1 MARVPYPDQTL
12 VPEHLRRIAST
23 RLPLNIYRMLM
34 HAETAMPGYVDLGR
48 RLLHDLALDPVLR
61 EMAILRVG
69 FLSGSRYE
77 IHQHAQIARA
87 VGMSEVRLAAVE
99 EGPDSED
106 LDEVEVLLLR
116 FTDEVVAG
124 VKASDATFDGLRA
137 ALGDRRLAE
146 LTLVIGFYM
155 MACRFLENFE
165 VDIEDKAQLPE
176 GAHER
181 FYRPT

>member
-1 MARVPYPDQTL
+1 MARIPYPDQDL
-12 VPEHLRRIAST
+12 VPETLRQIART

-34 HAETAMPGYVDLGR
+34 HAETAMPGYIDLGR

-77 IHQHAQIARA
+77 IHQHAQIGRA
-87 VGMSEVRLAAVE
+87 VGMSEVLLAAVE
-99 EGPDSED
+99 EGPESED
-106 LDEVEVLLLR
+106 LDEVETLVLR
-116 FTDEVVAG
+116 YTDEVVAH
-124 VKASDATFDGLRA
+124 VKASDATFDSLRI
-137 ALGDRRLAE
+137 ALGNRRLAE

-165 VDIEDKAQLPE
+165 IDIEDKTQVPE
-176 GAHER
+176 GSHDR
-181 FYRPT
+181 FYRKT